1 MKRGCVMILAEK
13 IIKLR
18 KEQGWSQEELA
29 MRLDVTRQ
37 SVSKWESTASLPD
50 LDKILRMSE
59 LFGVSTDYLLKDEAP
74 PETGCINGESDVE
87 GSVRTIPLEE
97 ANRYLSTVQ
106 QTSGRIAN
114 GVSLCILSPAPLIL
128 LTAAAEQK
136 ALPLSASLAAS
147 VGICALLI
155 LVAAA
160 VALFVSNGLRL
171 SRYEYLEKEPITTEY
186 GVAGIVESRQR
197 EYEPVH
203 KKMLV
208 LGITLCIVSVLP
220 LLAVATTGDEFLVC
234 AATACI
240 FPLVAVGVNLIVRTA
255 SVWGSYQKLL
265 EAGDFTR
272 EKKAENKRD
281 EPFVVFYWCLVL
293 AVYLGLSFVTRRWD
307 TTWIVW
313 PVMSVLFG
321 AALALKSMLQKKP

>member
-1 MKRGCVMILAEK
+1 MSIWKRSPSPRSTGWLA
-13 IIKLR
+13 
-18 KEQGWSQEELA
+18 S
-29 MRLDVTRQ
+29 
-37 SVSKWESTASLPD
+37 
-50 LDKILRMSE
+50 
-59 LFGVSTDYLLKDEAP
+59 
-74 PETGCINGESDVE
+74 
-87 GSVRTIPLEE
+87 
-97 ANRYLSTVQ
+97 
-106 QTSGRIAN
+106 
-114 GVSLCILSPAPLIL
+114 
-128 LTAAAEQK
+128 
-136 ALPLSASLAAS
+136 
-147 VGICALLI
+147 
-155 LVAAA
+155 
-160 VALFVSNGLRL
+160 
-171 SRYEYLEKEPITTEY
+171 
-186 GVAGIVESRQR
+186 VESRQR

-255 SVWGSYQKLL
+255 SIWGSYQKLL

-313 PVMSVLFG
+313 PVMAVLFG

>member
-1 MKRGCVMILAEK
+1 MILAEK

-307 TTWIVW
+307 STWIIW
-313 PVMSVLFG
+313 PVMAVLFG